1 MIAISAVCV
10 YIYKNSLILI
20 RPLCLI
26 KKNLTPLSATS
37 TLLHSPSPS
46 SPHSIFFFPPH
57 TSLKTHS
64 AYPSYRS
71 MIIHTAMRLDQAGK
85 ACHGVMGVFPDDDL
99 GVLQPLCQEQGI
111 QT

>member
-1 MIAISAVCV
+1 MCVCV
-10 YIYKNSLILI
+10 YMQPYSHSASLL
-20 RPLCLI
+20 
-26 KKNLTPLSATS
+26 NQEE
-37 TLLHSPSPS
+37 
-46 SPHSIFFFPPH
+46 PHSSISNLHLAPQPLPLFPSLHLFFFFSSH

-71 MIIHTAMRLDQAGK
+71 MIIHTAMRPDQAGK
-85 ACHGVMGVFPDDDL
+85 ARRGVMGVFPDDDL

>member
-1 MIAISAVCV
+1 MCVCV
-10 YIYKNSLILI
+10 YMQPYSHSASLLNQEEPHSSISNLHLAPQ
-20 RPLCLI
+20 PL
-26 KKNLTPLSATS
+26 PLSPS
-37 TLLHSPSPS
+37 LHL
-46 SPHSIFFFPPH
+46 FFFFFFSSH

-71 MIIHTAMRLDQAGK
+71 MIIHTAMRPDQAGK
-85 ACHGVMGVFPDDDL
+85 ARRGVMGVFPDDDL